1 MGMVIRMRNVPTGF
15 TVGVFGAQLV
25 QVGKFRR
32 CGLPG
37 RGTVPGIDF

>member
-1 MGMVIRMRNVPTGF
+1 MSPQALLA
-15 TVGVFGAQLV
+15 VFGAQLG
-25 QVGKFRR
+25 QVGKLRR